1 LANKELICNSLD
13 DLPAVAKQIIDFG
26 SNTPIWL
33 FLGEMGAGKTT
44 LIKQIG
50 DIMHVVDQ
58 VSSPTFAIVNEYI
71 TRADQIIYHF
81 DFYRLESVEE
91 AIEIGAEE
99 YFFSG
104 NLCLIEWPQIIADLL
119 PDHYMTIEVEELLSG
134 QRKIILSHHG

>member
-1 LANKELICNSLD
+1 
-13 DLPAVAKQIIDFG
+13 
-26 SNTPIWL
+26 
-33 FLGEMGAGKTT
+33 
-44 LIKQIG
+44 
-50 DIMHVVDQ
+50 MHVVDQ